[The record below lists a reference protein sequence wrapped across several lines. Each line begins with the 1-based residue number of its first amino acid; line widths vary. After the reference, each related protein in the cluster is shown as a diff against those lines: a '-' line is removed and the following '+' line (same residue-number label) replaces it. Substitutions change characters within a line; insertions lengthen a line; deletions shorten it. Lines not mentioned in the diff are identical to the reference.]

1 MSAVQIVE
9 PIVDSEHTQTL
20 VQRRLNRFNRRRLHP
35 ALVDREWDQALRRD
49 LQMSVLE
56 GHFIEAE
63 RVRIQPLMRDVPCDS
78 SRFMDWFE
86 LLLKTGPGQND
97 PLFEW
102 LETHASLSEMRWFL
116 EQEVAG
122 EAGFDDLVALTQLR
136 MPVGPKLEMARN
148 YWDELGRGRAVRMH
162 GPMLD
167 RVATE
172 LGLAPDPDRIVWEAL
187 ALANLMQGLATNRRY
202 AYHSVGALGA
212 VELTAP
218 SRVSRVA
225 AGLERLGV
233 SPHGRSYFTLHA
245 RIDVKHSRDWNREVI
260 APMIQGQPQ
269 VQRAIAEGALLRLTS
284 GARCF
289 ERYRK
294 ELMRPT

>member
-1 MSAVQIVE
+1 M
-9 PIVDSEHTQTL
+9 
-20 VQRRLNRFNRRRLHP
+20 
-35 ALVDREWDQALRRD
+35 AL
-49 LQMSVLE
+49 
-56 GHFIEAE
+56 
-63 RVRIQPLMRDVPCDS
+63 
-78 SRFMDWFE
+78 
-86 LLLKTGPGQND
+86 
-97 PLFEW
+97 
-102 LETHASLSEMRWFL
+102 
-116 EQEVAG
+116 
-122 EAGFDDLVALTQLR
+122 
-136 MPVGPKLEMARN
+136 
-148 YWDELGRGRAVRMH
+148 
-162 GPMLD
+162 
-167 RVATE
+167 
-172 LGLAPDPDRIVWEAL
+172 EAL